1 MKTALVFLMLA
12 LLVVPMLLAI
22 RRLRRLP
29 PPGERETGAE
39 D

>member
-12 LLVVPMLLAI
+12 LLVLPMLVAI

-29 PPGERETGAE
+29 PPGECETRLE